1 MWLRGLRE
9 QLRPAAERGPSAAPE
24 ALGPAP
30 QHPLT
35 RSATSTPGPACPRP
49 PRDHVPGPSATLS
62 PESAQGPRAGC
73 RATPPRPGT
82 QGGRGRGGSRPG
94 RGRAYLQAL
103 GEGAEEHQVRQAPQP
118 PHGGRGPCAGPAR
131 LRSASAPRAGAPASA
146 AAPPPRPASA
156 PERSPLTARR
166 GRGEGARRGRA
177 AGGGGGV

>member
-131 LRSASAPRAGAPASA
+131 LRSASSSFKAMRTASQEGSGVSRSSMVWLSISRFLHSVNPRAS
-146 AAPPPRPASA
+146 
-156 PERSPLTARR
+156 
-166 GRGEGARRGRA
+166 
-177 AGGGGGV
+177 